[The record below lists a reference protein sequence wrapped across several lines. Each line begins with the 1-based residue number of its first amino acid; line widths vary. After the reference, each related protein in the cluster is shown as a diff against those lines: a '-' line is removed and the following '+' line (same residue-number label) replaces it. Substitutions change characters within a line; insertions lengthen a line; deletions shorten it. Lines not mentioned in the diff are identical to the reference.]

1 MLDIGWSEL
10 LVIGVVA
17 LIVVGPKDLPVLFR
31 TLGQFTGKMK
41 RMAREFTSAME
52 DAADQSG
59 MKDVQRDLRSMTNP
73 KKMGVDALKKA
84 TKFDPFGEHDA
95 ETGKTGAGSKAA
107 ARSAA
112 GSDGEDRAVKAAQM
126 REAAA
131 TEAQDRIDAEAA
143 SDLPEADEERALPE
157 GSSFA
162 APSSIEPAPADAP
175 QTPEKA
181 DGTRG

>member
-59 MKDVQRDLRSMTNP
+59 MKDVHRDLRSMTNP

-84 TKFDPFGEHDA
+84 TKFDPFGEDDA
-95 ETGKTGAGSKAA
+95 GTTGAGSKAA

-112 GSDGEDRAVKAAQM
+112 GGDGGERAAKAAQM

-143 SDLPEADEERALPE
+143 ADLPEADEERALPE

-162 APSSIEPAPADAP
+162 APSAIEPTPADAP
-175 QTPEKA
+175 DTPEKA